1 MTHFSC
7 LILLDSL
14 PSQDFFF
21 LKGTGLEKK
30 IAHGETTYLSF
41 FPTIYLLLYDFVYF

>member
-7 LILLDSL
+7 LILFDSL
-14 PSQDFFF
+14 PSQFF
-21 LKGTGLEKK
+21 LKGTELEKK
-30 IAHGETTYLSF
+30 LAHGETTYPSF